1 MSEGEKL
8 IIYNS
13 IMEIRRL
20 QREDLETRV
29 LWMNNPLIYSNM
41 HFEVPI
47 LMDKTILWYENNLTN
62 ENRFDITVL
71 EDGIIVAFGGL
82 TSINRDIGKAETYLF
97 ADPVH
102 LHKGIG
108 TRAKKLICRFGFEQ
122 LGLNKI
128 YFVTNEDNY
137 ASIRVNEKCGFKLE
151 GRFRQEYITKE
162 GEKKDR
168 LYFGLLKEEWE
179 KRDEQ

>member
-1 MSEGEKL
+1 MSEGEKQ

-13 IMEIRRL
+13 VMEIRRL

-71 EDGIIVAFGGL
+71 EDGLIVAFGGF
-82 TSINRDIGKAETYLF
+82 TSINREIGKAETYLF
-97 ADPVH
+97 TNPGM

-108 TRAKKLICRFGFEQ
+108 TRAKKLICSYGFTE
-122 LGLNKI
+122 LGLNKL
-128 YFVTNEDNY
+128 YFITNEDNY
-137 ASIRVNEKCGFKLE
+137 ASIRVNEKM
-151 GRFRQEYITKE
+151 RIQT
-162 GEKKDR
+162 
-168 LYFGLLKEEWE
+168 
-179 KRDEQ
+179 